1 MSYKV
6 WTFVGVLVTATTVWT
21 TLPIRAASDQ
31 VKVTSGVLEGSIEDG
46 VSSFKGIPF
55 AAPPVGKLRWRPPQ
69 PLTAWTGARRATAYG
84 SDCAQLPFPGDAAPL
99 GTPPAEDC
107 LVLNVW
113 RPAERPAQKLPVMVW
128 IYGGGFVNGGS
139 SPAVYDGTQFA
150 RRGVVFVSFNYRVGR
165 FGFFAHPALTKES
178 PSGPLGNYGY
188 LDQIAALRWVQDNIA
203 AFGGDA
209 GSVTVFGESAGGGSV
224 LMLLTSPL
232 AKGLFHKAIIESGG
246 GRDGLFPTRYR
257 DKAGANGHPSAETVG
272 VDFAKANGISGEDT
286 AALEALR
293 ALPAEKVIA
302 GLNMAT
308 MMTPTYA
315 GPMVDGTIVVEPAG
329 AALTAGHFAKVPIIA
344 GANSADIGF
353 SFAKTIEEVFA
364 PFGENA
370 SKARAAYDSVETG
383 DVREVGMLVAMDRMM
398 VEPARFIVRAFAAAG
413 APAYHY
419 RFSYVAESMRAKWKG
434 APHATE
440 IPFVFDTVQAR
451 YGQDLA
457 PADKAMAEAT
467 NAYWV
472 SFAKT
477 GDPNGPGRPA
487 WPRCTNACDDVL
499 DFANSGPKAGPD
511 PWKVRLD
518 LTAAAVDKPR

>member
-1 MSYKV
+1 MSYKLA
-6 WTFVGVLVTATTVWT
+6 TAVGALLTALTVWA

-31 VKVTSGVLEGSIEDG
+31 VEVTSGVLEGSIEDG

-55 AAPPVGKLRWRPPQ
+55 AAPPVGDLRWRPPQ
-69 PLTAWTGARRATAYG
+69 PVTAWTGVRRATAYG

-150 RRGVVFVSFNYRVGR
+150 RRGVVFVSFNYRLGR

-188 LDQIAALRWVQDNIA
+188 LDQLAALRWVQANIA
-203 AFGGDA
+203 AFGGDP
-209 GSVTVFGESAGGGSV
+209 GNVTVFGESAGGGSV

-232 AKGLFHKAIIESGG
+232 AKGLLHKAIIESGG
-246 GRDGLFPTRYR
+246 GRDGLFPTRHL
-257 DKAGANGHPSAETVG
+257 DKAGANGHPSAESVG
-272 VDFAKANGISGEDT
+272 VDFAKANGISGDDNR
-286 AALEALR
+286 ALAALR
-293 ALPAEKVIA
+293 ALPAEKLIA

-308 MMTPTYA
+308 MMTPTHA

-329 AALTAGHFAKVPIIA
+329 AALKAGRFAKVPVIA

-364 PFGENA
+364 PFGEHA
-370 SKARAAYDSVETG
+370 AKAREVYDPEKTG
-383 DVREVGMLVAMDRMM
+383 NVRDVGMLVAMDRMM
-398 VEPARFIVRAFAAAG
+398 VEPARFIVRTFAAAG

-487 WPRCTNACDDVL
+487 WPPCTSACDDVL
-499 DFANSGPKAGPD
+499 DFANNGPKAGPD

-518 LTAAAVDKPR
+518 LTAAAVDKAR